1 VPPCDQHFIP
11 DIEVSVFFLVY
22 IKKIYLPLKIKAVRI
37 EATVEIEK
45 AEWKAII
52 A

>member
-1 VPPCDQHFIP
+1 
-11 DIEVSVFFLVY
+11 VY
-22 IKKIYLPLKIKAVRI
+22 LFWSTLKKIYLPLKIKAVRI